1 MYFEYEDVTPGE
13 KAENFDELF
22 EQIKGVIESG
32 GDYGR
37 RDRERVKN
45 MFYCKAGQGPVG
57 NILLDMMVNREIGK
71 KHV

>member
-1 MYFEYEDVTPGE
+1 MSDLMISG
-13 KAENFDELF
+13 
-22 EQIKGVIESG
+22 IKGVIENG

-37 RDRERVKN
+37 KDRERVKN

-71 KHV
+71 KHE